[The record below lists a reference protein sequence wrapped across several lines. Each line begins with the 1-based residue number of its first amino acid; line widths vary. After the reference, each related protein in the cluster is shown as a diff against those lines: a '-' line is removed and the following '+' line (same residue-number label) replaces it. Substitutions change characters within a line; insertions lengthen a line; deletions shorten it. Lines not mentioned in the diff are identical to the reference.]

1 MKLQARILI
10 LLTAAIAFVGCD
22 APESPVDGSLS
33 GIKGESNKIY
43 YTSQSNVIVNPVGA
57 EDWGVSI
64 TENTNI
70 DGVGCICFSG
80 DVTIIPEGAFERNSD
95 LTSIL
100 LPSTLVTIGERAFM
114 NCARLTEISIPDS
127 VISIG
132 ASAFTGCVALQS
144 VSLGNGLHSIGDNAF
159 AACNSLLEL
168 RLPEGLEQIGRN
180 AIPTHVI
187 YNVPDDFVLTYRTTD
202 SQIIPISESSSWAES
217 LGADYIIS
225 HTFDNGVGK
234 ITFNKRLTQVGF
246 NHVENNHS
254 YGDTLLEVTL
264 PESITTI
271 RSSAFMQCWDLQK
284 INFPAGLTEIGHY
297 AFGNCQSLTEVVI
310 PRGVKTI
317 EGYAFI
323 GCSALK
329 SLTIENGV
337 EVIEE
342 HAFEGCSELG
352 EVIIPESVT
361 MIEEYAFSNNVQANL
376 VLPEKFYIHYNA
388 PEQIFVP
395 YTYDYTGSAT
405 YLIRHNFADGKGS
418 ACFNAPLA
426 AIGHNFFSGRT
437 TLTGVTIPESVTMIG
452 ERAFYNCTAIQEI
465 VIPEGVEKIIDRAF
479 ENCSSLSKVTL
490 LSTVPPTISTPYSNY
505 HLFDYTASNLK
516 IYVPA
521 ESIEVYRTAA
531 GWSTYSDR
539 ITAY

>member
-1 MKLQARILI
+1 MKHTLG
-10 LLTAAIAFVGCD
+10 LLALALCLFVGCGTPE
-22 APESPVDGSLS
+22 APIEGSLS
-33 GIKGESNKIY
+33 GVASKSNTIY
-43 YTSQSNVIVNPVGA
+43 YTSANNVVVTPAIGA
-57 EDWGVSI
+57 DFGVTI
-64 TENTNI
+64 TENTNTN
-70 DGVGCICFSG
+70 GVGSITFSG
-80 DVTIIPEGAFERNSD
+80 NVTTIPEGAFERCIA
-95 LTSIL
+95 LKSIL
-100 LPSTLVTIGERAFM
+100 LPSSLVTIGDRAFM
-114 NCARLTEISIPDS
+114 NCANLTEIVIPDS
-127 VISIG
+127 VTTIG
-132 ASAFTGCVALQS
+132 ESAFTGCSSLQS
-144 VSLGNGLHSIGDNAF
+144 VTFGKGLLSIGNNAF
-159 AACNSLLEL
+159 TACSSLTSLDLPDSLE
-168 RLPEGLEQIGRN
+168 EIGKG
-180 AIPTHVI
+180 AIPANTA
-187 YNVPDDFVLTYRTTD
+187 YTLPSDFTITYRTTD

-217 LGADYIIS
+217 LGTDYIIS

-246 NHVENNHS
+246 NYVENNHS

-271 RSSAFMQCWDLQK
+271 RSSAFMHCWDLQK

-395 YTYDYTGSAT
+395 YSYDYTGSAT

-426 AIGHNFFSGRT
+426 AIGRNFFSGRT

-505 HLFDYTASNLK
+505 HLFDNTASNLK

-521 ESIEVYRTAA
+521 ESIEAYRTAA
-531 GWSTYSDR
+531 GWSTYIDR